1 MNQENE
7 LQPTSL
13 YSHLASNGEIFIIAN
28 DIPFG
33 SWVDVAR
40 FKAELQRLKE
50 TSGILVLSW
59 DDDSAE
65 DGSPQKILEDLVRSY
80 ELDVRV
86 GERHPAVT
94 GYNRSFAKS
103 LWNAVDL
110 AKHDIEGTSARL
122 DNARY
127 WLTQNKPGTSDFS
140 FWTEES
146 VRLAKQLDYAKMA
159 YNKLNDLELEL
170 TRDPEGGE
178 N

>member
-1 MNQENE
+1 VYRCRFFRPLLIAILLSKNTRIVGY
-7 LQPTSL
+7 LIR
-13 YSHLASNGEIFIIAN
+13 SN
-28 DIPFG
+28 
-33 SWVDVAR
+33 VR
-40 FKAELQRLKE
+40 FPGK
-50 TSGILVLSW
+50 
-59 DDDSAE
+59 
-65 DGSPQKILEDLVRSY
+65 
-80 ELDVRV
+80 
-86 GERHPAVT
+86 H
-94 GYNRSFAKS
+94 YNRSFAKS

-146 VRLAKQLDYAKMA
+146 DRLAKQLDYAKMA

-170 TRDPEGGE
+170 IRDPEGGE